1 VYLYYLSDR
10 ILKLLTEGRKRTKY
24 FSQIEEVKKNR
35 QIVVDFTFVGIGDL
49 LVWSQIPELLKKQY
63 NVDFFIS
70 RKTRDLIGDQDIFDL
85 AFGLNPYFKG
95 V

>member
-1 VYLYYLSDR
+1 MYLYYLSDR

>member
-1 VYLYYLSDR
+1 MYLYYLSDR

-70 RKTRDLIGDQDIFDL
+70 RKTRDFRTNFRLSKII
-85 AFGLNPYFKG
+85 P
-95 V
+95 